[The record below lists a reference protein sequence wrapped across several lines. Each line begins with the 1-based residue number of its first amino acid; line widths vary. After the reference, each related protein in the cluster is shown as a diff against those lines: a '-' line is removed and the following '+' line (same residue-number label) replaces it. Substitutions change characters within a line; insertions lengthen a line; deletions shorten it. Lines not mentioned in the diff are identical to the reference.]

1 MKKFE
6 KNNRINELNTMKT
19 NRRDVLRKLALT
31 PALFVAPTILTAA
44 NKIPV
49 EPITKRVQ
57 YSVNAYSFNDEFRS
71 GKMDLFDMMKFASD
85 IGLNAV
91 DLTAY
96 YFSSYPKL
104 PKKTEIFAL
113 KKRALELG
121 LNISWTG
128 VRNNFVT
135 ADIEA
140 RKKDLQIIKEWLEV
154 SSTIGSSILRIFT
167 GRNQPKEYTKE
178 QVKTWLVDA
187 YKDCAQ
193 YGSEVGVIAALQNH
207 NEFLFTAD
215 EVIDIIERVD
225 SEWFGLILDISGLRT
240 TNDPYAEAEKL
251 APYANY
257 WFVKEHVYYNQE
269 KKRTDMSKMASI
281 IKRHNFRGYVS
292 FESLSEGDPKEIIK
306 EMVHDFKK
314 EYNRS

>member
-1 MKKFE
+1 MKE
-6 KNNRINELNTMKT
+6 S
-19 NRRDVLRKLALT
+19 RREAIRKMAVA
-31 PALFVAPTILTAA
+31 PALLTAPILWGA
-44 NKIPV
+44 ITTKDKT
-49 EPITKRVQ
+49 EPASQRLQ

-71 GKMDLFDMMKFASD
+71 GQMDLFDMMEFAAD

-104 PKKTEIFAL
+104 PKKDEIFAL

-135 ADIEA
+135 ADIEVK
-140 RKKDLQIIKEWLEV
+140 KKDLRMIKEWLDI
-154 SSTIGSSILRIFT
+154 SSDIGSSILRIFT
-167 GRNQPKEYTKE
+167 GRNQPEGYTKE

-187 YKDCAQ
+187 FKECSQ

-215 EVIDIIERVD
+215 EVIDIIKRVN

-240 TNDPYAEAEKL
+240 TSNPYAEAEKL

-257 WFVKEHVYYNQE
+257 WFIKEHVYHNQV
-269 KKRTDMSKMASI
+269 KKPTDMKQMAAI
-281 IKRHNFRGYVS
+281 LKQHNFRGYVS
-292 FESLSEGDPKEIIK
+292 FESLSEGDPKKIIK
-306 EMVHDFKK
+306 NMLAEFKM
-314 EYNRS
+314 EYDKN

>member
-1 MKKFE
+1 
-6 KNNRINELNTMKT
+6 MKT
-19 NRRDVLRKLALT
+19 NRRDALRKIAFT

-44 NKIPV
+44 TKDSI
-49 EPITKRVQ
+49 EAITQRIQ

-71 GKMDLFDMMKFASD
+71 GKMNLFDMMEFASE

-96 YFSSYPKL
+96 YFSSYPRL

-113 KKRALELG
+113 KKRALDLG

-135 ADIEA
+135 ANVESRKADREMIKNWLDISSM
-140 RKKDLQIIKEWLEV
+140 IG
-154 SSTIGSSILRIFT
+154 STILRVFT
-167 GRNQPKEYTKE
+167 GRNLPDGYSKE
-178 QVKTWLVDA
+178 QVKTWLIEE
-187 YKDCAQ
+187 YKLCAK
-193 YGSEVGVIAALQNH
+193 YGEQKGVIVALQNH
-207 NEFLFTAD
+207 NEFLFKAN
-215 EVIDIIERVD
+215 EVIEILEKVN

-257 WFVKEHVYYNQE
+257 WFIKEHVYQNQE
-269 KKRTDMSKMASI
+269 KKRTDMSKMASM
-281 IKRHNFRGYVS
+281 IKRHDFRGYVS
-292 FESLSEGDPKEIIK
+292 FESLSDGNPKEIIK
-306 EMVHDFKK
+306 EMVYDFKREFNK
-314 EYNRS
+314 N

>member
-1 MKKFE
+1 M
-6 KNNRINELNTMKT
+6 NT
-19 NRRDVLRKLALT
+19 NRRDALRKIALT

-44 NKIPV
+44 TKDSI
-49 EPITKRVQ
+49 EPIAQRIQ

-71 GKMDLFDMMKFASD
+71 GKMNLFDMMEFASE

-96 YFSSYPKL
+96 YFSSYPRL

-113 KKRALELG
+113 KKRALDLG

-135 ADIEA
+135 ANVESRKADREMIKNWLDISSM
-140 RKKDLQIIKEWLEV
+140 IG
-154 SSTIGSSILRIFT
+154 STILRVFT
-167 GRNQPKEYTKE
+167 GRNLPDGYSKE
-178 QVKTWLVDA
+178 QVKTWLIEE
-187 YKDCAQ
+187 YKLCAK
-193 YGSEVGVIAALQNH
+193 YGEQKGVIVALQNH
-207 NEFLFTAD
+207 NEFLFKAN
-215 EVIDIIERVD
+215 EVIEILEKVN

-257 WFVKEHVYYNQE
+257 WFIKEHVYQNQE
-269 KKRTDMSKMASI
+269 KKRTDMSKMASM
-281 IKRHNFRGYVS
+281 IKQHDFRGYVS
-292 FESLSEGDPKEIIK
+292 FESLSDGNPKEIIK
-306 EMVHDFKK
+306 EMVYDFKREFNK
-314 EYNRS
+314 N

>member
-1 MKKFE
+1 MKE
-6 KNNRINELNTMKT
+6 S
-19 NRRDVLRKLALT
+19 RREAIRKMAVA
-31 PALFVAPTILTAA
+31 PALLTAPTLWGA
-44 NKIPV
+44 
-49 EPITKRVQ
+49 ITDADKTESASQRLQ

-71 GKMDLFDMMKFASD
+71 GQMDLFDMMEFAAD

-104 PKKTEIFAL
+104 PKKDEIFAL

-121 LNISWTG
+121 LNISWMG

-135 ADIEA
+135 ADTEA
-140 RKKDLQIIKEWLEV
+140 RARDLKMIKDWLEV
-154 SSTIGSSILRIFT
+154 SSSVGSSILRIFT
-167 GRNQPKEYTKE
+167 GRNQPEGYTKE

-187 YKDCAQ
+187 FKECSQ

-215 EVIDIIERVD
+215 EVIDIIKRVN

-240 TNDPYAEAEKL
+240 TSNPYAEAEKL

-257 WFVKEHVYYNQE
+257 WFIKEHVYHNQV
-269 KKRTDMSKMASI
+269 KKPTDMKQMAAI
-281 IKRHNFRGYVS
+281 LKQHNFRGYVS
-292 FESLSEGDPKEIIK
+292 FESLSEGNPKKIIK
-306 EMVHDFKK
+306 NMLAQFRM
-314 EYNRS
+314 EYDKN

>member
-1 MKKFE
+1 M
-6 KNNRINELNTMKT
+6 NT
-19 NRRDVLRKLALT
+19 NRRDALRKLAFT

-44 NKIPV
+44 TKDSI
-49 EPITKRVQ
+49 EPIAQRIQ

-71 GKMDLFDMMKFASD
+71 GKMNLFDMMEFASE

-96 YFSSYPKL
+96 YFSSYPRL

-113 KKRALELG
+113 KKRALDLG

-135 ADIEA
+135 ANVESRKNDREMIKNWLDI
-140 RKKDLQIIKEWLEV
+140 
-154 SSTIGSSILRIFT
+154 SSMIGSSILRVFT
-167 GRNQPKEYTKE
+167 GRNLPDGYSKE
-178 QVKTWLVDA
+178 QVKAWLIEE
-187 YKDCAQ
+187 YKLCAK
-193 YGSEVGVIAALQNH
+193 YGEQTGVIVGLQNH
-207 NEFLFTAD
+207 NEFLFKAD
-215 EVIDIIERVD
+215 EVIEILEKVN

-257 WFVKEHVYYNQE
+257 WFIKEHVYQNQE
-269 KKRTDMSKMASI
+269 KKRTDMSKMASM
-281 IKRHNFRGYVS
+281 IKRHDFRGYVS
-292 FESLSEGDPKEIIK
+292 FESLSDGNPKEIIK
-306 EMVHDFKK
+306 EMVYDFKREFNK
-314 EYNRS
+314 N

>member
-1 MKKFE
+1 M
-6 KNNRINELNTMKT
+6 NT
-19 NRRDVLRKLALT
+19 NRRDALRKLAFT

-44 NKIPV
+44 TKDSI
-49 EPITKRVQ
+49 EPIAQRIQ

-71 GKMDLFDMMKFASD
+71 GKMNLFDMMEFASE

-96 YFSSYPKL
+96 YFSSYPRL

-135 ADIEA
+135 SNVESRKNDREMIKNWLDI
-140 RKKDLQIIKEWLEV
+140 
-154 SSTIGSSILRIFT
+154 SSMIGSSILRVFT
-167 GRNQPKEYTKE
+167 GRNLPDGYSKE
-178 QVKTWLVDA
+178 QVKAWLIEE
-187 YKDCAQ
+187 YKLCAK
-193 YGSEVGVIAALQNH
+193 YGEQTGVIVGLQNH
-207 NEFLFTAD
+207 NEFLFKAD
-215 EVIDIIERVD
+215 EVIEILEKVS

-257 WFVKEHVYYNQE
+257 WFIKEHVYHNQE
-269 KKRTDMSKMASI
+269 KKRTDMSKMVSM
-281 IKRHNFRGYVS
+281 IKRHDFRGYVS
-292 FESLSEGDPKEIIK
+292 FESLSDGNPKEIIK
-306 EMVHDFKK
+306 EMVYDFKREFNK
-314 EYNRS
+314 I

>member
-1 MKKFE
+1 
-6 KNNRINELNTMKT
+6 MKT
-19 NRRDVLRKLALT
+19 NRRDALRKLALT

-44 NKIPV
+44 TKDSI
-49 EPITKRVQ
+49 EPIAQRIQ

-71 GKMDLFDMMKFASD
+71 GKMNLFDMMEFASE

-96 YFSSYPKL
+96 YFSSYPRL

-135 ADIEA
+135 ANVKSRKNDREMIKNWLDI
-140 RKKDLQIIKEWLEV
+140 
-154 SSTIGSSILRIFT
+154 SSIIGSSILRVFT
-167 GRNQPKEYTKE
+167 GRNLPDGYSKE
-178 QVKTWLVDA
+178 QVKTWLIEE
-187 YKDCAQ
+187 YKLCAK
-193 YGSEVGVIAALQNH
+193 YGEQTGVIVGLQNH
-207 NEFLFTAD
+207 NEFLFKAD
-215 EVIDIIERVD
+215 EVIEILEKVN

-257 WFVKEHVYYNQE
+257 WFIKEHVYHNQE
-269 KKRTDMSKMASI
+269 KKRTDMSKMASM
-281 IKRHNFRGYVS
+281 IKRHDFRGYVS
-292 FESLSEGDPKEIIK
+292 FESLSNGNPKEIIK
-306 EMVHDFKK
+306 EMVYGFKREFNK
-314 EYNRS
+314 N

>member
-1 MKKFE
+1 M
-6 KNNRINELNTMKT
+6 NT
-19 NRRDVLRKLALT
+19 NRRDALRKLAFT

-44 NKIPV
+44 TKDSI
-49 EPITKRVQ
+49 EPIAQRIQ

-71 GKMDLFDMMKFASD
+71 GKMNLFDMMEFASE

-96 YFSSYPKL
+96 YFSSYPRL

-135 ADIEA
+135 ANVESRKNDREMIKNWLDI
-140 RKKDLQIIKEWLEV
+140 
-154 SSTIGSSILRIFT
+154 SSMIGSSILRVFT
-167 GRNQPKEYTKE
+167 GRNLPDGYSKE
-178 QVKTWLVDA
+178 QVKAWLIEE
-187 YKDCAQ
+187 YKLCAK
-193 YGSEVGVIAALQNH
+193 YGEQTGVIVGLQNH
-207 NEFLFTAD
+207 NEFLFKAD
-215 EVIDIIERVD
+215 EVIEILEKVS

-257 WFVKEHVYYNQE
+257 WFIKEHVYHNQE
-269 KKRTDMSKMASI
+269 KKRTDMSKMVSM
-281 IKRHNFRGYVS
+281 IKRHDFRGYVS
-292 FESLSEGDPKEIIK
+292 FESLSDGNPKEIIK
-306 EMVHDFKK
+306 EMVYDFKREFNK
-314 EYNRS
+314 I

>member
-1 MKKFE
+1 MK
-6 KNNRINELNTMKT
+6 NS
-19 NRRDVLRKLALT
+19 RRDAIKNLIMA
-31 PALFVAPTILTAA
+31 PALLSFPALLSATPSTGRT
-44 NKIPV
+44 
-49 EPITKRVQ
+49 ETTYSKRLQ

-71 GKMDLFDMMKFASD
+71 GQMDLFDMMEFAAD

-96 YFSSYPKL
+96 YFSPYPKL
-104 PKKTEIFAL
+104 PKNPEIFAL

-135 ADIEA
+135 ADLEA
-140 RKKDLQIIKEWLEV
+140 RKRDLKMIKDWLDI

-167 GRNQPKEYTKE
+167 GRNQPEGYTKE

-187 YKDCAQ
+187 FKDCAQ
-193 YGSEVGVIAALQNH
+193 YGAEVGVIAALQNH

-257 WFVKEHVYYNQE
+257 WFIKEHVYHNQV
-269 KKRTDMSKMASI
+269 KIPTDMKLMATM
-281 IKRHNFRGYVS
+281 IKRHDFRGYLS
-292 FESLSEGDPKEIIK
+292 FESLSDGNPKKIIK
-306 EMVHDFKK
+306 KMLAEFKK
-314 EYNRS
+314 EYNKC

>member
-1 MKKFE
+1 M
-6 KNNRINELNTMKT
+6 NT
-19 NRRDVLRKLALT
+19 NRRDALRKLAFT

-44 NKIPV
+44 TKDSI
-49 EPITKRVQ
+49 EPIAQRIQ

-71 GKMDLFDMMKFASD
+71 GKMNLFDMMEFASE

-96 YFSSYPKL
+96 YFSSYPRL

-113 KKRALELG
+113 KKRALDLG

-135 ADIEA
+135 ANVESRKNDREMIKNWLDI
-140 RKKDLQIIKEWLEV
+140 
-154 SSTIGSSILRIFT
+154 SSMIGSSILRVFT
-167 GRNQPKEYTKE
+167 GRNLPDGYSKE
-178 QVKTWLVDA
+178 QVKAWLIEE
-187 YKDCAQ
+187 YKLCAK
-193 YGSEVGVIAALQNH
+193 YGEQTGVIVGLQNH
-207 NEFLFTAD
+207 NEFLFKAD
-215 EVIDIIERVD
+215 EVIEILEKVS

-257 WFVKEHVYYNQE
+257 WFIKEHVYHNQE
-269 KKRTDMSKMASI
+269 KKRTDMSKMASM
-281 IKRHNFRGYVS
+281 IKRHDFRGYVS
-292 FESLSEGDPKEIIK
+292 FESLSDGNPKEIIK
-306 EMVHDFKK
+306 EMVYDFKREFNK
-314 EYNRS
+314 N

>member
-1 MKKFE
+1 MK
-6 KNNRINELNTMKT
+6 NS
-19 NRRDVLRKLALT
+19 RRDALGKLIMV
-31 PALFVAPTILTAA
+31 PALLSAPTLWSATSEGEPKSTAHQ
-44 NKIPV
+44 
-49 EPITKRVQ
+49 VQ
-57 YSVNAYSFNDEFRS
+57 FSVNAYSFNDGFRS
-71 GKMDLFDMMKFASD
+71 GQMDLFDMMEFAAD

-91 DLTAY
+91 DITAY

-104 PKKTEIFAL
+104 PEKSEIFAL

-140 RKKDLQIIKEWLEV
+140 RKRDLIMVKEWLEV
-154 SSTIGSSILRIFT
+154 SSAIGSSILRIFT
-167 GRNQPKEYTKE
+167 GRNQPEGYTKE

-187 YKDCAQ
+187 YKSCAK

-215 EVIDIIERVD
+215 EVIDIIKRVD

-240 TNDPYAEAEKL
+240 TSDPYAEAEKL

-257 WFVKEHVYYNQE
+257 WFIKEHVYHNQE
-269 KKRTDMSKMASI
+269 KKPTDMAKMAAI

-292 FESLSEGDPKEIIK
+292 FESLSDGNPKTIIK
-306 EMVHDFKK
+306 EMLGDFKK
-314 EYNRS
+314 EYNKS

>member
-1 MKKFE
+1 M
-6 KNNRINELNTMKT
+6 NT
-19 NRRDVLRKLALT
+19 NRRDALRKLIFT

-44 NKIPV
+44 AKDSI
-49 EPITKRVQ
+49 EPIAQRIQ

-71 GKMDLFDMMKFASD
+71 GKMNLFDMMEFASE

-96 YFSSYPKL
+96 YFSSYPRL
-104 PKKTEIFAL
+104 PKKNEIFTL

-135 ADIEA
+135 ANVES
-140 RKKDLQIIKEWLEV
+140 RKKDQEMIKNWLDI
-154 SSTIGSSILRIFT
+154 SSMIGSSILRVFT
-167 GRNQPKEYTKE
+167 GRNLPDGYSKE
-178 QVKTWLVDA
+178 QVKTWLIEE
-187 YKDCAQ
+187 YKLCAK
-193 YGSEVGVIAALQNH
+193 YGEQTGVIVGLQNH
-207 NEFLFTAD
+207 NEFLFKAD
-215 EVIDIIERVD
+215 EVIEILEKVN

-257 WFVKEHVYYNQE
+257 WFIKEHVYHNQE
-269 KKRTDMSKMASI
+269 KKRTDMSKMASM
-281 IKRHNFRGYVS
+281 IKRHDFRGYVS
-292 FESLSEGDPKEIIK
+292 FESLSDGNPKEIIK
-306 EMVHDFKK
+306 EMVYDFKREFNK
-314 EYNRS
+314 N

>member
-1 MKKFE
+1 M
-6 KNNRINELNTMKT
+6 KNNR
-19 NRRDVLRKLALT
+19 RDAIKKLIMA
-31 PALFVAPTILTAA
+31 PALLSFPALLSATSSTGSTETAPS
-44 NKIPV
+44 
-49 EPITKRVQ
+49 KRLQ

-71 GKMDLFDMMKFASD
+71 GEMNLFDMMEFAAD

-104 PKKTEIFAL
+104 PTKTEIFAL

-135 ADIEA
+135 ADTAA
-140 RKKDLQIIKEWLEV
+140 RTQDIKMIKDWLNV
-154 SSTIGSSILRIFT
+154 SSAIGSSILRIFT
-167 GRNQPKEYTKE
+167 GRNQPKGYTKE
-178 QVKTWLVDA
+178 QVKMWLVDA
-187 YKDCAQ
+187 FKECAQ
-193 YGSEVGVIAALQNH
+193 YGEDVGVIAALQNH

-225 SEWFGLILDISGLRT
+225 SEWFGLILDISGFRT
-240 TNDPYAEAEKL
+240 TSDPYAEAEKL

-257 WFVKEHVYYNQE
+257 WFIKEHVYYNQE
-269 KKRTDMSKMASI
+269 KTPIDMKQMASI
-281 IKRHNFRGYVS
+281 IKRHNYRGYVS
-292 FESLSEGDPKEIIK
+292 FESLSEGDPKTIIK
-306 EMVHDFKK
+306 DMLGEFKK
-314 EYNRS
+314 EYSKS

>member
-1 MKKFE
+1 MKE
-6 KNNRINELNTMKT
+6 S
-19 NRRDVLRKLALT
+19 RREAIRKMAVV
-31 PALFVAPTILTAA
+31 PALLTAPTLWGAITT
-44 NKIPV
+44 KDKT
-49 EPITKRVQ
+49 EPASQRLQ

-71 GKMDLFDMMKFASD
+71 GQMDLFDMMEFAAD

-104 PKKTEIFAL
+104 PKKDEIFAL
-113 KKRALELG
+113 KKRALGLG

-135 ADIEA
+135 ADIEVK
-140 RKKDLQIIKEWLEV
+140 KKDLRMIKEWLDI
-154 SSTIGSSILRIFT
+154 SSDIGSSILRIFT
-167 GRNQPKEYTKE
+167 GRNQPEGYTKE

-187 YKDCAQ
+187 FKECSQ

-215 EVIDIIERVD
+215 EVIDIIKRVN

-240 TNDPYAEAEKL
+240 TSNPYAEAEKL

-257 WFVKEHVYYNQE
+257 WFIKEHVYHNQV
-269 KKRTDMSKMASI
+269 KKPTDMKQMAAI
-281 IKRHNFRGYVS
+281 LKQHNFRGYVS
-292 FESLSEGDPKEIIK
+292 FESLSEGDPKKIIK
-306 EMVHDFKK
+306 NMLAEFKM
-314 EYNRS
+314 EYDKN

>member
-1 MKKFE
+1 MK
-6 KNNRINELNTMKT
+6 NS
-19 NRRDVLRKLALT
+19 RRDVIKK
-31 PALFVAPTILTAA
+31 FVMAPFLLSFPNLWGTTAA
-44 NKIPV
+44 TVYRSKSNAQ
-49 EPITKRVQ
+49 RLQ

-71 GKMDLFDMMKFASD
+71 GEMNLFDMMEFAAD

-96 YFSSYPKL
+96 YFSSYPNL
-104 PKKTEIFAL
+104 PQKPEIFAL

-128 VRNNFVT
+128 IRNNFVT
-135 ADIEA
+135 ADKEA
-140 RKKDLQIIKEWLEV
+140 RNQDIKMIKDWLDV
-154 SSTIGSSILRIFT
+154 SSDIGSSILRIFT
-167 GRNQPKEYTKE
+167 GRNQPKGYTNA
-178 QVKTWLVDA
+178 QVKTWLIDA
-187 YKDCAQ
+187 FKECAQ

-240 TNDPYAEAEKL
+240 TSDPYAEAEKL

-257 WFVKEHVYYNQE
+257 WFIKEHVYYNQV
-269 KKRTDMSKMASI
+269 KTPTDMQKMAAI
-281 IKRHNFRGYVS
+281 IKRHDFRGYVS
-292 FESLSEGDPKEIIK
+292 FESLSDGNPKTIIK
-306 EMVHDFKK
+306 DMLAEFKK
-314 EYNRS
+314 EYDKG